1 MGEERIR
8 EALAAHVE
16 GRIRPGPASQ
26 GAPVSGALTGEA
38 HTELASLDR
47 LADLLS
53 ERMQPLRPSPVFVQS
68 LGAELVEAAGRK
80 MKSRER
86 RRRVA
91 VIGAAVAGAAVSV
104 ASLVGGVVVLIR
116 WLRTRTA
123 ARQLSTA

>member
-1 MGEERIR
+1 MGGKRVR

-16 GRIRPGPASQ
+16 GRRGLGPASQ
-26 GAPVSGALTGEA
+26 GVPAGVELSEEEHA
-38 HTELASLDR
+38 ELASLAR

-68 LGAELVEAAGRK
+68 LGAELVEAAGRT
-80 MKSRER
+80 MKSRAR
-86 RRRVA
+86 RHRVT

-123 ARQLSTA
+123 ARQASAA

>member
-1 MGEERIR
+1 MGEERVR

-16 GRIRPGPASQ
+16 GRGGLGPVSQ
-26 GAPVSGALTGEA
+26 GAQVGGELTEEE
-38 HTELASLDR
+38 HTELESLAR
-47 LADLLS
+47 LADLLT
-53 ERMQPLRPSPVFVQS
+53 ERLQPLRPSSVFVQS

-86 RRRVA
+86 RHRVA

-104 ASLVGGVVVLIR
+104 ASVVGGVVVLIR

-123 ARQLSTA
+123 TRQVSAA

>member
-1 MGEERIR
+1 MGEERVR

-16 GRIRPGPASQ
+16 GRMRPGPASQ
-26 GAPVSGALTGEA
+26 GAPAGGELTGEELA
-38 HTELASLDR
+38 ELASLAR

-80 MKSRER
+80 VKSRER

-91 VIGAAVAGAAVSV
+91 VLGAAVAGAAVSM
-104 ASLVGGVVVLIR
+104 ASLVGGVLVLIR